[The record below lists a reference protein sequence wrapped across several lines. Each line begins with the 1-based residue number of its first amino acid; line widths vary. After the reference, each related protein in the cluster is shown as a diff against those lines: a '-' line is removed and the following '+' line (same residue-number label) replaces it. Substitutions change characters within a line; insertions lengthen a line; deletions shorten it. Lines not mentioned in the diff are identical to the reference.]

1 MAVHIFAWIETFLLF
16 ILLSGVV
23 YVIKEVIKC
32 FFDRQALKNELAELQ
47 SGLDKYQ
54 KKANESLTQYEVKI
68 SDLKNQVAEF
78 KASNTKIMEQS
89 EQDVAQIM
97 SLVNNFADLNDLLLL
112 KISAIDQS
120 LSPEKTVSD
129 QQLNELKEILQ
140 NDIDQKSELKKQMEA
155 YRQAVLDRTNKMPLK
170 EKFRGMELEP

>member
-1 MAVHIFAWIETFLLF
+1 MAVHFFEWIEASLLI

-23 YVIKEVIKC
+23 YLIKEVIKY
-32 FFDRQALKNELAELQ
+32 FFNRQALKTELTELQ
-47 SGLDKYQ
+47 SGLDEYQ
-54 KKANESLTQYEVKI
+54 KKANECLTQYEDKVSTLEK
-68 SDLKNQVAEF
+68 QVAEF

-89 EQDVAQIM
+89 EQDITQIM
-97 SLVNNFADLNDLLLL
+97 NLVKNFVDLNDLLLL